1 MLTVFGGI
9 PIPQA
14 AILIILCIN
23 LYKDPTFYQ
32 RFAAAN
38 SPKTGKRAMLLCFS
52 IWLSFDVVTIMTG
65 TIIRVRD
72 TALAVQPEVTYV
84 ATVVEYL
91 PVVAKGLFIVGI
103 LGAIISTLDSY
114 YLIGGE
120 IISNDIIYMLRG
132 DRKLKDRGQYYD
144 HKSGCCVFSVLSA
157 SLLHSVLTVCTM
169 RFCF

>member
-1 MLTVFGGI
+1 
-9 PIPQA
+9 
-14 AILIILCIN
+14 
-23 LYKDPTFYQ
+23 
-32 RFAAAN
+32 
-38 SPKTGKRAMLLCFS
+38 MLLCFS

-132 DRKLKDRGQYYD
+132 DRKLKDRVSITIDRYSNSKAQPYPEEDNYN
-144 HKSGCCVFSVLSA
+144 
-157 SLLHSVLTVCTM
+157 
-169 RFCF
+169 

>member
-1 MLTVFGGI
+1 MVALSIGVTCLGGLMGVAVTDMIFFFLMVTCVSAAFPKLFFSVGGLDGIKAALSGPAPEMLTAFGGI

-91 PVVAKGLFIVGI
+91 PVVAKGL
-103 LGAIISTLDSY
+103 
-114 YLIGGE
+114 
-120 IISNDIIYMLRG
+120 
-132 DRKLKDRGQYYD
+132 
-144 HKSGCCVFSVLSA
+144 
-157 SLLHSVLTVCTM
+157 SL
-169 RFCF
+169 